1 MYTGKSKCQGCG
13 RDGAERARASR
24 LLLCPECQQLLLLG
38 VAVSERS
45 KARLIVTA
53 DGDIYCGGQ
62 KCGIANDTGVRCQ
75 DCALSKIGTKEETK
89 KD

>member
-1 MYTGKSKCQGCG
+1 MYKGKSKCQGCG

-24 LLLCPECQQLLLLG
+24 LLLCPECQQFLLLG

-45 KARLIVTA
+45 KSELIVTA
-53 DGDIYCGGQ
+53 DGDIYCGCQ
-62 KCGIANDTGVRCQ
+62 KCGIANDPGAKCE
-75 DCALSKIGTKEETK
+75 DCALSKIGIKNETK